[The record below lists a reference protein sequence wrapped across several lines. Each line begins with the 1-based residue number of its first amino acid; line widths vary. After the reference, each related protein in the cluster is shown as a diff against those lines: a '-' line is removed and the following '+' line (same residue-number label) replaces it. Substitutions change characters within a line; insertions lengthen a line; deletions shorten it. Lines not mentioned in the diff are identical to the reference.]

1 MKTERL
7 IIFIILITALL
18 VPQTILAQEKQG
30 MQMGRDH
37 GQMMSHPEMMD
48 DHMKVHHEHIQTME
62 RVFRYE
68 RNISGRADDIRVGY
82 LYKDGDADSEKDKD
96 VMVMMA
102 KTMVEKG
109 MAGKSI
115 SFIPIGVSSDKV
127 QDSLLAKEKVN
138 VIYLGR
144 GLTDAEFNAA
154 KNYAGNEKILT
165 IGSTGAQAEAGI
177 TAVGIVVQPEKVN
190 LIINLITAREQG
202 ADFDPRLFRLADKV
216 IK

>member
-30 MQMGRDH
+30 MQMGGDH

-96 VMVMMA
+96 AMVMMA

-115 SFIPIGVSSDKV
+115 SFIPIGVSSDKD

-190 LIINLITAREQG
+190 LIINLITAGEQG

>member
-82 LYKDGDADSEKDKD
+82 LYKDGDGQK
-96 VMVMMA
+96 
-102 KTMVEKG
+102 
-109 MAGKSI
+109 
-115 SFIPIGVSSDKV
+115 
-127 QDSLLAKEKVN
+127 QWWRKEW
-138 VIYLGR
+138 
-144 GLTDAEFNAA
+144 
-154 KNYAGNEKILT
+154 
-165 IGSTGAQAEAGI
+165 
-177 TAVGIVVQPEKVN
+177 PEKV
-190 LIINLITAREQG
+190 
-202 ADFDPRLFRLADKV
+202 FHLFPLA
-216 IK
+216 